1 MAESFFVRIGFGGR
15 VVVVA
20 VVLAALAAVGWWYD
34 PVLVLVI
41 AGLVALALLQ
51 MALVKWAR
59 RRRARKH
66 GLSLLPGLPDFQ
78 GSPVAARRKGRSSTF
93 VRTSP
98 AGRLY
103 VYEQSY
109 EESRGEDHSKTAY
122 RSGLVWEDGVTRPVL
137 EIERTRATG
146 GAIPFPEDME
156 FWKRFAVSGIE
167 EDARAFL
174 DGTRRR
180 AILENVDAGVLR
192 VENGSLSWDRPGGL
206 PFLEFSFGRLL
217 ARADRL
223 RDALS

>member
-34 PVLVLVI
+34 PVLVLVVV
-41 AGLVALALLQ
+41 GLVALALLQ
-51 MALVKWAR
+51 TALVKWAR

-66 GLSLLPGLPDFQ
+66 GLSLLPGLPDFH
-78 GSPVAARRKGRSSTF
+78 GAPLVARRKGRSRTF
-93 VRTSP
+93 VRTS
-98 AGRLY
+98 AEGRLY

-109 EESRGEDHSKTAY
+109 EESRGEDDTKTTY
-122 RSGLVWEDGVTRPVL
+122 RSGLVWEDGVKRPFL
-137 EIERTRATG
+137 EIERTKATG

-156 FWKRFAVSGIE
+156 FWKRFAVSGVE

-180 AILENVDAGVLR
+180 AILANVDTGVLR
-192 VENGSLSWDRPGGL
+192 IEDGGLSWDRRGSL
-206 PFLEFSFGRLL
+206 PFFEFAFARLL
-217 ARADRL
+217 ARGDRL